1 MTTELCDICGVN
13 LNSSYATR
21 GRSTHLVICKRHPNK
36 DEVEL
41 VLCSYCHDEFLRL
54 VSKHSRK
61 EWKQEAKQ
69 KLREL
74 FP

>member
-13 LNSSYATR
+13 LCSSLCVMEKP
-21 GRSTHLVICKRHPNK
+21 THLIISKKPPYK
-36 DEVEL
+36 DAVEMT
-41 VLCSYCHDEFLRL
+41 LCGRCHNALIDSIAKE
-54 VSKHSRK
+54 SRK